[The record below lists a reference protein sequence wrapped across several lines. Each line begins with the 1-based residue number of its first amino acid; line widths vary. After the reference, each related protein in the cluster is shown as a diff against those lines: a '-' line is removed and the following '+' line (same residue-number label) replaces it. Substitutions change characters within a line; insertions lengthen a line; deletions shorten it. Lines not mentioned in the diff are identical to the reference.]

1 MNKDNVEKR
10 KQETNSHEKKFCG
23 CGHEHHEE
31 EHHNHEQEECGCEHK
46 HHKEEHHNH
55 EQEECGCGHKHHK
68 EEHHSHEQKECGC
81 GHKHHKEEHHSH
93 EQEECGCG
101 HKHHEESSNEYHHEE
116 SGCSHD
122 HHQEECGCSH
132 DHHHDH
138 NHHHKETIQETATCK
153 NCGKPLENCNCDLE
167 GGKYK
172 KEIFILQ
179 NLGCANC
186 AAKMETKIATLPG
199 VKSATITFA
208 TKQLRVTGKNP
219 IELLPKFQEICSSIE
234 SEVIVKVRDEK
245 SETVNKIEEKQ
256 QDRKELAGIILGT
269 ILFATGIFTKE
280 SFHSLSLVLFVISY
294 FVLGGEIV
302 IKAAKNIIKGKVFD
316 ENFLM
321 TIATLGAFGIQEYPE
336 AVGVMLF
343 YRVGEFFEKRAVA
356 KSRSQI
362 MQTIDMRAENVTL
375 VKKDTT
381 KIIPAKE
388 AKVGD
393 VILVRAGDRVPL
405 DGIVVEGETRID
417 TSPVTGEPV
426 PVGVKSGDT
435 VISGC
440 VNVSGVIKMKVEKI
454 LEESMVSRIMEA
466 VENAAASKPKMDRF
480 ITKFSK
486 VYTPFVVVAA
496 LITAIFPSVLTG
508 NWEYW
513 VYTALTF
520 LVISCPCAL
529 VLSVPLTFFSGIGAG
544 SKQGILFKGGLS
556 IEALK
561 EVKAVVMDKTGTI
574 TEGNFLLQKIV
585 PVGKTTK
592 EEVLSLACACEEN
605 STHPIAVSIVNA
617 AKQEKLVEKKATLVK
632 EIVGHGMEAVINGK
646 KVFCGN
652 QKLMEE
658 NGIDCTTYEKG
669 NYGTEVLVATGERL
683 LGYLVISDTIKTDA
697 KMAVASITKQGLIT
711 VMLTGDTKENAE
723 AVAEA
728 TGVNKVY
735 AKLLPEDKVNKLL
748 EIQETYGKVMF
759 VGDGINDA
767 PVLAGADVGAAMGTG
782 ADAAI
787 EAADVVFMTSNME
800 AIPEAVRIAKT
811 TGRIA
816 MQNVI
821 FALAV
826 KVLVMVL
833 GIAGIASMWLA
844 VFADTGVAMLC
855 VANSVRILYQKKR

>member
-1 MNKDNVEKR
+1 MNITEMKKRDNENMCDCNVHNHCHENDKHVAFQNHKGEEVCGCEQR
-10 KQETNSHEKKFCG
+10 HTSVYSHEEESCG
-23 CGHEHHEE
+23 CGHHHASFHSHEE
-31 EHHNHEQEECGCEHK
+31 EQE
-46 HHKEEHHNH
+46 
-55 EQEECGCGHKHHK
+55 
-68 EEHHSHEQKECGC
+68 
-81 GHKHHKEEHHSH
+81 
-93 EQEECGCG
+93 
-101 HKHHEESSNEYHHEE
+101 
-116 SGCSHD
+116 
-122 HHQEECGCSH
+122 
-132 DHHHDH
+132 
-138 NHHHKETIQETATCK
+138 IPICK
-153 NCGKPLENCNCDLE
+153 KCGKQLEDCNCDLE
-167 GGKYK
+167 QGKYK
-172 KEIFILQ
+172 REIFIIE

-186 AAKMETKIATLPG
+186 AAKMETKIAALPE

-234 SEVIVKVRDEK
+234 EEVIVKVRDEK
-245 SETVNKIEEKQ
+245 SETPNKIEEKKQ
-256 QDRKELAGIILGT
+256 ERKELAGILLGT
-269 ILFATGIFTKE
+269 VLFATGIIIKE
-280 SFHSLSLVLFVISY
+280 SFSSISLVVFIISY
-294 FVLGGEIV
+294 LVLGGEIV
-302 IKAAKNIIKGKVFD
+302 IKAVKNLMKGKVLD

-343 YRVGEFFEKRAVA
+343 YRVGEFFEEKAVA

-381 KIIPAKE
+381 KTIPAKE

-393 VILVRAGDRVPL
+393 VILVKAGDRIPL
-405 DGIVVEGETRID
+405 DGIVTEGETRID

-426 PVGVKSGDT
+426 PVGVKPGDT

-440 VNVSGVIKMKVEKI
+440 VNVSGVIKMKVEKV

-486 VYTPFVVVAA
+486 IYTPFVVIAA
-496 LITAIFPSVLTG
+496 LITAIIPSLITG

-556 IEALK
+556 LEAIK
-561 EVKAVVMDKTGTI
+561 DVKAVVMDKTGTI
-574 TEGNFLLQKIV
+574 TEGNFVLQEAV

-592 EEVLSLACACEEN
+592 EELLSIACACEEN

-617 AKQEKLVEKKATLVK
+617 AKQEKLVEKKATQIK
-632 EIVGHGMEAVINGK
+632 EITGHGMEAVIEGK
-646 KVFCGN
+646 KVLCGN
-652 QKLMEE
+652 GKLMEE
-658 NGIDCTTYEKG
+658 NGIDYTAYQKG
-669 NYGTEVLVATGERL
+669 NYGTEVLVATEGRMM
-683 LGYLVISDTIKTDA
+683 GYLVISDTIKKDA
-697 KMAVASITKQGLIT
+697 RPAVYSITKQGLVT

-748 EIQETYGKVMF
+748 EIRKTHGKVMF

-800 AIPEAVRIAKT
+800 AIPEAIRIAKA

-816 MQNVI
+816 LQNVV
-821 FALAV
+821 FALVV
-826 KVLVMVL
+826 KALVMIL

-844 VFADTGVAMLC
+844 VFADSGVAMIC
-855 VANSVRILYQKKR
+855 VINSIRILYRRK

>member
-1 MNKDNVEKR
+1 MNITEMKKRDNENIFDCNVHNHCHENDKHVAFQNHKGEEVCGCEQRHTSVYSHEEEKG
-10 KQETNSHEKKFCG
+10 ECAHSYTNSHSHEEENCG
-23 CGHEHHEE
+23 CGHHHEDSHSHEE
-31 EHHNHEQEECGCEHK
+31 ESCECGH
-46 HHKEEHHNH
+46 HHK
-55 EQEECGCGHKHHK
+55 GF
-68 EEHHSHEQKECGC
+68 HSHEE
-81 GHKHHKEEHHSH
+81 
-93 EQEECGCG
+93 EQE
-101 HKHHEESSNEYHHEE
+101 
-116 SGCSHD
+116 
-122 HHQEECGCSH
+122 
-132 DHHHDH
+132 
-138 NHHHKETIQETATCK
+138 IPICK
-153 NCGKPLENCNCDLE
+153 KCGKQLEDCNCDLE
-167 GGKYK
+167 QGKYK
-172 KEIFILQ
+172 REIFIIE

-186 AAKMETKIATLPG
+186 AAKMETKIAALPE

-234 SEVIVKVRDEK
+234 EEVIVKVRDEK
-245 SETVNKIEEKQ
+245 SETPNKIEEKKQ
-256 QDRKELAGIILGT
+256 ERKELAGILLGT
-269 ILFATGIFTKE
+269 VLFATGIIIKE
-280 SFHSLSLVLFVISY
+280 SFSSISLVVFIISY
-294 FVLGGEIV
+294 LVLGGEIV
-302 IKAAKNIIKGKVFD
+302 IKAVKNLMKGKVLD

-343 YRVGEFFEKRAVA
+343 YRVGEFFEEKAVA

-381 KIIPAKE
+381 KTIPAKE

-393 VILVRAGDRVPL
+393 VILVKAGDRIPL
-405 DGIVVEGETRID
+405 DGVLVEGETRID

-426 PVGVKSGDT
+426 PVGVKPGDT

-440 VNVSGVIKMKVEKI
+440 VNVSGVIKMKVEKV

-486 VYTPFVVVAA
+486 IYTPFVVIAA
-496 LITAIFPSVLTG
+496 LITAIIPSLITG

-556 IEALK
+556 LEALK
-561 EVKAVVMDKTGTI
+561 DVKAVVMDKTGTI
-574 TEGNFLLQKIV
+574 TEGNFVLQEAV

-592 EEVLSLACACEEN
+592 EELLSIACACEEN

-617 AKQEKLVEKKATLVK
+617 AKQEKLVEKKATQVK
-632 EIVGHGMEAVINGK
+632 EITGHGMEAVIDGK
-646 KVFCGN
+646 KILCGN
-652 QKLMEE
+652 GKLMEE
-658 NGIDCTTYEKG
+658 NGIDYTAYQKG
-669 NYGTEVLVATGERL
+669 NYGTEVLVATEGKMM
-683 LGYLVISDTIKTDA
+683 GYLVISDTIKKDA
-697 KMAVASITKQGLIT
+697 KPAVHSITKQGLVT

-748 EIQETYGKVMF
+748 EIRKTHGKVMF

-800 AIPEAVRIAKT
+800 AIPEAIRIAKA

-816 MQNVI
+816 LQNVV
-821 FALAV
+821 FALVV
-826 KVLVMVL
+826 KALVMVL

-855 VANSVRILYQKKR
+855 VVNSVRILYQKKR